1 MESFL
6 RAVPWGELTAYLVLL
21 VLGFWVITR
30 VVAGLVKGDIV
41 PARQVQVWQDMT
53 MEQQEV
59 LVKLKDQSAEQL
71 RALNGVRYLVEAS
84 LPKRGDEPTGG
95 DDDVS

>member
-21 VLGFWVITR
+21 ALGFWVITR

-59 LVKLKDQSAEQL
+59 LVKLQDQSAEQL
-71 RALNGVRYLVEAS
+71 RALNGVRHLVEAS
-84 LPKRGDEPTGG
+84 LPNRRESTDGG
-95 DDDVS
+95 GHDAS